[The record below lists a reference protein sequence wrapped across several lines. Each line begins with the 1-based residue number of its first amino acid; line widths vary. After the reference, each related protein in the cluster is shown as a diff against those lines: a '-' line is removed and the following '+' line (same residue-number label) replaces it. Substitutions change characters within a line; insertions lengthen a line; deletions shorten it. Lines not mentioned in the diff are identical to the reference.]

1 MPGNANPGQT
11 AIQLSDGLGRLA
23 LKACHLLMCIMRL
36 TERKGGV
43 PLQPAGMRSSDR
55 ADRILALEE
64 LLELHVIGE
73 AKFLSDL
80 KRISGV
86 AGRDT
91 NHQRHAGRTP
101 VLSG

>member
-1 MPGNANPGQT
+1 
-11 AIQLSDGLGRLA
+11 
-23 LKACHLLMCIMRL
+23 MCTMRL

-43 PLQPAGMRSSDR
+43 PLQPGGMSSSDR

-73 AKFLSDL
+73 AEFLSDL

-86 AGRDT
+86 DGRDV
-91 NHQRHAGRTP
+91 NHQRREGRTA